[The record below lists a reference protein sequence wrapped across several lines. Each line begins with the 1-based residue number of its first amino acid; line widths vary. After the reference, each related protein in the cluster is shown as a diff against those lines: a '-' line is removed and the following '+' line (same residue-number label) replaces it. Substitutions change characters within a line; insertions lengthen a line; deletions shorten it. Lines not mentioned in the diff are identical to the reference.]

1 MGIVHD
7 LSNEEYH
14 ATAGVSSSA
23 VKTVAKKSVAHWK
36 GQKMSQTA
44 AFRTG
49 TSVHALLLEEDRDL
63 VIKGPKTRSSLAFKN
78 MEADLQDEQI
88 LLTEV
93 EYNVARCIARG
104 ALKNPH
110 AKAALR
116 HKDRLN
122 EVSIFAD
129 CPRTGLALKTRPD
142 LAILSQMVPP
152 AATSEG
158 IIYDV
163 KTTQDASPQ
172 GFASETFKY
181 AYHLQAAFYL
191 YVCNLAGWEVSRFK
205 FICVEK
211 TAPFVCHIFE
221 VGPELLAKA
230 TQQMHQTLDIIAAAE
245 KNGDYG
251 TGWGECTT
259 LKLPA
264 WL

>member
-63 VIKGPKTRSSLAFKN
+63 VIKGPKTRSSLAFKD
-78 MEADLQDEQI
+78 MEANLQDEQI

-93 EYNVARCIARG
+93 EYNVAHCIARG

-122 EVSIFAD
+122 EVSIFAQ
-129 CPRTGLALKTRPD
+129 CPRTKLTLKTRPD
-142 LAILSQMVPP
+142 LAILS
-152 AATSEG
+152 EG
-158 IIYDV
+158 TIFDV
-163 KTTQDASPQ
+163 KTTQDASPK

-191 YVCNLAGWEVSRFK
+191 YVCNLAGWEVSKFK

-211 TAPFVCHIFE
+211 AAPFVCQMFD
-221 VGPELLAKA
+221 VSPELLAKA
-230 TQQMHQTLDIIAAAE
+230 TEQMHHTLDIIAVAE
-245 KNGDYG
+245 KNKDFG

>member
-63 VIKGPKTRSSLAFKN
+63 VIKGPKTRSSLAFKA

-122 EVSIFAD
+122 EVSIFAQ
-129 CPRTGLALKTRPD
+129 CTRTGLTLKTRPD
-142 LAILSQMVPP
+142 LAILS
-152 AATSEG
+152 EG
-158 IIYDV
+158 TIFDV
-163 KTTQDASPQ
+163 KTTQDASPK

-181 AYHLQAAFYL
+181 AYHLQSAFYL
-191 YVCNLAGWEVSRFK
+191 YVCNLAGWEVSKFK

-211 TAPFVCHIFE
+211 AAPFVCQMFD
-221 VGPELLAKA
+221 VSPELLAKA

-245 KNGDYG
+245 KSKDFG

>member
-63 VIKGPKTRSSLAFKN
+63 VIKGPKTRSSLAFKD
-78 MEADLQDEQI
+78 MEANLQDEQI

-93 EYNVARCIARG
+93 EYNVAHCIARG

-122 EVSIFAD
+122 EVSIFAQ
-129 CPRTGLALKTRPD
+129 CPRTGLTLKTRPD
-142 LAILSQMVPP
+142 LAILS
-152 AATSEG
+152 EG
-158 IIYDV
+158 TIFDV
-163 KTTQDASPQ
+163 KTTQDASPK

-191 YVCNLAGWEVSRFK
+191 YVCNLAGWEVSKFK

-211 TAPFVCHIFE
+211 AAPFVCHMFD
-221 VGPELLAKA
+221 VSPELLAKA
-230 TQQMHQTLDIIAAAE
+230 TEQMHHTLDIIAAAE
-245 KNGDYG
+245 KSKDFG

>member
-44 AFRTG
+44 TFRTG

-63 VIKGPKTRSSLAFKN
+63 VIKGPKTRSSLAFKD
-78 MEADLQDEQI
+78 MEANLQDEQI

-93 EYNVARCIARG
+93 EYNVAHCIARG

-122 EVSIFAD
+122 EVSIFAQ
-129 CPRTGLALKTRPD
+129 CPRTKLTLKTRPD
-142 LAILSQMVPP
+142 LAILS
-152 AATSEG
+152 EG
-158 IIYDV
+158 TIFDV
-163 KTTQDASPQ
+163 KTTQDASPR

-191 YVCNLAGWEVSRFK
+191 YVCNLAGWEVSKFK

-211 TAPFVCHIFE
+211 AAPFVCQMFD
-221 VGPELLAKA
+221 VSPELLAKA
-230 TQQMHQTLDIIAAAE
+230 TEQMHHTLDIIAAAE
-245 KNGDYG
+245 KNKDFG

>member
-1 MGIVHD
+1 MGIVHG

-44 AFRTG
+44 AFRLG
-49 TSVHALLLEEDRDL
+49 TSVHALLLEENRNL
-63 VIKGPKTRSSLAFKN
+63 VIKGGKTRSAKAFKDQ
-78 MEADLQDEQI
+78 EAALEDEQM

-93 EYNVARCIARG
+93 EYNVAQCMVRSV
-104 ALKNPH
+104 LNNPH

-122 EVSIFAD
+122 EVSIFSD
-129 CPRTGLALKTRPD
+129 CPRTGLAVKVRPD
-142 LAILSQMVPP
+142 LAILSKMVPP
-152 AATSEG
+152 AVTSEG
-158 IIYDV
+158 ILYDV
-163 KTTQDASPQ
+163 KTTQDASPK

-230 TQQMHQTLDIIAAAE
+230 TEQMHQTLDIIAAAE
-245 KNGDYG
+245 KNRDFG

>member
-63 VIKGPKTRSSLAFKN
+63 VIKGPKTRSSLAFKD
-78 MEADLQDEQI
+78 MEANLQDEQI

-93 EYNVARCIARG
+93 EYNVAHCIARG

-122 EVSIFAD
+122 EVSIFAQ
-129 CPRTGLALKTRPD
+129 CPRTKLTLKTRPD
-142 LAILSQMVPP
+142 LAILS
-152 AATSEG
+152 EG
-158 IIYDV
+158 TIFDV
-163 KTTQDASPQ
+163 KTTQDASPR

-191 YVCNLAGWEVSRFK
+191 YVCNLAGWEVSKFK

-211 TAPFVCHIFE
+211 AAPFVCQMFD
-221 VGPELLAKA
+221 VSPELLAKA
-230 TQQMHQTLDIIAAAE
+230 TEQMHHTLDIIAAAE
-245 KNGDYG
+245 KNKDFG

>member
-1 MGIVHD
+1 MGIVHG

-63 VIKGPKTRSSLAFKN
+63 VIKGPKTRSSLAFKD

-93 EYNVARCIARG
+93 EYNVAHCIARG

-116 HKDRLN
+116 NKDRLN

-129 CPRTGLALKTRPD
+129 CPRTGLAVKVRPD
-142 LAILSQMVPP
+142 LAILSKMVPP

-158 IIYDV
+158 ILYDV
-163 KTTQDASPQ
+163 KTTQDASPK

-230 TQQMHQTLDIIAAAE
+230 TEQMHQTLDIIAAAE

>member
-63 VIKGPKTRSSLAFKN
+63 VIKGPKTRSSLAFKD
-78 MEADLQDEQI
+78 MEANLQDEQI

-93 EYNVARCIARG
+93 EYNVAHCIARG

-122 EVSIFAD
+122 EVSIFAQ
-129 CPRTGLALKTRPD
+129 CPRTKLTLKTRPD
-142 LAILSQMVPP
+142 LAILS
-152 AATSEG
+152 EG
-158 IIYDV
+158 TIFDV
-163 KTTQDASPQ
+163 KTTQDASPK

-191 YVCNLAGWEVSRFK
+191 YVCNLAGWEVSKFK

-211 TAPFVCHIFE
+211 AAPFVCQMFD
-221 VGPELLAKA
+221 VSPELLAKA
-230 TQQMHQTLDIIAAAE
+230 TEQMHHTLGIIAAAE
-245 KNGDYG
+245 KSKDFG

>member
-63 VIKGPKTRSSLAFKN
+63 VIKGPKTRSSLAFKD
-78 MEADLQDEQI
+78 MEANLQDEQI

-93 EYNVARCIARG
+93 EYNVAHCIARG

-122 EVSIFAD
+122 EVSIFAQ
-129 CPRTGLALKTRPD
+129 CPRTGLTLKTRPD
-142 LAILSQMVPP
+142 LTILS
-152 AATSEG
+152 EG
-158 IIYDV
+158 TIFDV
-163 KTTQDASPQ
+163 KTTQDASPK

-230 TQQMHQTLDIIAAAE
+230 TEQMHHTLDIIAAAE
-245 KNGDYG
+245 KNKDFG

>member
-63 VIKGPKTRSSLAFKN
+63 VIKGPKTRSSLAFKD
-78 MEADLQDEQI
+78 MEANLQDEQI

-93 EYNVARCIARG
+93 EYNVAHCIARG

-122 EVSIFAD
+122 EVSIFAQ
-129 CPRTGLALKTRPD
+129 CPRTKLTLKTRPD
-142 LAILSQMVPP
+142 LAILS
-152 AATSEG
+152 EG
-158 IIYDV
+158 TIFDV
-163 KTTQDASPQ
+163 KTTQDASPK

-191 YVCNLAGWEVSRFK
+191 YVCNLAGWEVSKFK

-211 TAPFVCHIFE
+211 AAPFVCQMFD
-221 VGPELLAKA
+221 VSPELLAKA
-230 TQQMHQTLDIIAAAE
+230 TEQMHHTLDIIAAAE
-245 KNGDYG
+245 KNKDFG